1 VVGDGRYRVVDGAE
15 GLISCASIAPHM
27 GDGRGRGGFDEDD
40 ASFRYYRNA
49 VERHWDP
56 AGIDVERDLD
66 RVAGL
71 DESAFR
77 ALRRVLALF
86 GAGETAVTED
96 LAPLAVVLDDVDA
109 QLFVTTQ
116 LYEEAKHAEFFH
128 RYWTRIVHPAEDR
141 RGLERTDPTD
151 PAWFNDAYEELFERN
166 EAAMS
171 RLLETDTPENRARAY
186 CHYHLAVEGILAQ
199 TGYYGVQS
207 AFDGDTEGLPELPGL
222 VEGFSRIRSDEGR
235 HVGFGMR
242 QLKAL
247 VESGD
252 VAPSLLSE
260 LTGELAAL
268 VQEAVS
274 AATSEDGLA
283 LGPEELAAY
292 AAERHAD
299 RMTQI
304 VDASADVPDVEA
316 LTTLED

>member
-1 VVGDGRYRVVDGAE
+1 MVDE
-15 GLISCASIAPHM
+15 
-27 GDGRGRGGFDEDD
+27 RERGGFDEDD
-40 ASFRYYRNA
+40 GSFRYYRNA

-56 AGIDVERDLD
+56 AAIDIERDLD
-66 RVAGL
+66 RVAEL
-71 DESAFR
+71 DASAFDT
-77 ALRRVLALF
+77 LRRVLALF

-96 LAPLAVVLDDVDA
+96 LAPLAVVLEDVDA

-128 RYWTRIVHPAEDR
+128 RYWTRVVHPAEDR
-141 RGLERTDPTD
+141 RGVERTEPTD

-166 EAAMS
+166 DAALA
-171 RLLETDTPENRARAY
+171 RLLDDDTPENRARAY

-207 AFDGDTEGLPELPGL
+207 AFDGSTEGLPELPGL

-247 VESGD
+247 VGAGE
-252 VAPSLLSE
+252 VEPSLLHE
-260 LTGELAAL
+260 LTGELATL

-274 AATSEDGLA
+274 TATSEDGLA

-292 AAERHAD
+292 AAEKHAD
-299 RMTQI
+299 RMNQI
-304 VDASADVPDVEA
+304 VDAAADVPDVEA
-316 LTTLED
+316 LTKLED